1 MKKHF
6 TIMIGIIMF
15 VLILGLNAWTGC
27 YGTNVDNSV
36 KSSVIDLKQWDFD
49 RSGPYNL
56 SGYWEFYPSRIILH
70 EDFIRNEKI
79 GIKRF
84 VEVPRA
90 FYNQMSFREN
100 YDSSY
105 GTLRTTLKI
114 PVQYIGKKMALRST
128 LFYMNAVVYVDG
140 QEIVRNHEV
149 SRLSSV
155 SERITPNLMASF
167 IPNQETVEVI
177 VHFTQENG
185 YSNAYGNILFGP
197 SELIQNHL
205 IKRLLIDTFLFSV
218 MLILAIFNMG
228 FFLRVNKRKSH
239 EKIALYFVLLIA
251 IMVIRLVNSGEHYL
265 LYLLPMM
272 PGELFSKLCYWSY
285 YLLLP
290 MFVLFA
296 CEVRKEMLPPTVRR
310 ISLYTMAFFGLVVLM
325 TGQEIYLKLI
335 PLYYLYFVLVLIQ
348 LVLHVIRAMRLQTA
362 WLKAEFVAFA
372 CMVTVFILDSLYV
385 VGYYEIRNY
394 YLVSI
399 FVFICYVTYMVSKS
413 YSGAV
418 DQLENL
424 TFAYDQLELSSK
436 NAEQQYA
443 RNLNEKQEVF
453 ESLIYQRDL
462 RLTAL
467 EKIAKEYSGALVILD
482 QELRIVSIYGLSAE
496 KYFGNEYVGEKFTKY
511 FFGEHSEN
519 GELFTDI
526 LMRVK
531 QLDAPGRISTYLS
544 LLPKVAFKQG
554 RWYAFSTSMI
564 HLPNS
569 GESHYVISIE
579 DMNKFMNMKQQLQQ
593 SQKLI
598 KLLKAYAKYEKEI
611 KYLIY
616 RVSQFTQIEID
627 ELIEKSETVDEL
639 IEGVILSLERF
650 AVWFEAMGFEKT
662 HEKYRNFVLELDR
675 LQKEVVPV
683 QMEELI
689 HIIRSSKV
697 EDFDAEDRK
706 LLKEYVGTAVEIS
719 KEEIEHMS
727 DQRQD
732 VLEMLD
738 IIRPYCEV
746 LAERYGK
753 TIDQIKLEGQSVA
766 VSLSKMAPIVRVLSR
781 VFDAIIVHNIE
792 YYDERIKA
800 NKPVIGH
807 ITVRVER
814 TLEHLLIVIE
824 DDGAGINVNTLKDS
838 LYKLNLLSFKDI
850 INAADEEILPYIFEP
865 GVNYR
870 ESDNDYYGIGDGLW
884 KVKET
889 LNAFGGT
896 IEVASGYQQ
905 YCRFTVKLPIEEV
918 CP

>member
-1 MKKHF
+1 MKRHF
-6 TIMIGIIMF
+6 TFMISVIMF
-15 VLILGLNAWTGC
+15 VLIFGLNAWTGC
-27 YGTNVDNSV
+27 YGANVETSI

-49 RSGPYNL
+49 KSGPYNL
-56 SGYWEFYPSRIILH
+56 SGLWEFYPNRIILH
-70 EDFIRNEKI
+70 EDFIRNQQI
-79 GIKRF
+79 GLKRF

-90 FYNQMSFREN
+90 FYNQLSFREH

-105 GTLRTTLKI
+105 GTLRTSIKI
-114 PVQYIGKKMALRST
+114 PKEWIGKQMALRST
-128 LFYMNAVVYVDG
+128 LFYMNTVVYVDG
-140 QEIVRNHEV
+140 QEIIRNHEV

-167 IPNQETVEVI
+167 VPKQESVEI
-177 VHFTQENG
+177 IIHFTQENG
-185 YSNAYGNILFGP
+185 YSNAYGNIVFGP

-228 FFLRVNKRKSH
+228 FFLRVNRRKSH
-239 EKIALYFVLLIA
+239 EKIALYFVFLIV

-265 LYLLPMM
+265 LYLLPTL
-272 PGELFSKLCYWSY
+272 PGELFSKFCYWSY

-296 CEVRKEMLPPTVRR
+296 CEVRKEMLPPALRR

-325 TGQEIYLKLI
+325 TGQEIYLKLL

-348 LVLHVIRAMRLQTA
+348 LILHVIRAMRLQTA
-362 WLKAEFVAFA
+362 WLRAEFIAFA
-372 CMVTVFILDSLYV
+372 SMVTVFILDSLYV

-394 YLVSI
+394 YLFSI
-399 FVFICYVTYMVSKS
+399 FIFICYVTYMVSKS

-424 TFAYDQLELSSK
+424 TYAYDQLEMGSK
-436 NAEQQYA
+436 NAQQQYA

-482 QELRIVSIYGLSAE
+482 QDQRIVSVYGLSAE
-496 KYFGNEYVGEKFTKY
+496 KYFGTEYVGEKFTKY

-526 LMRVK
+526 LSRVRY
-531 QLDAPGRISTYLS
+531 LDAPGRISTYLS
-544 LLPKVAFKQG
+544 LLPKATFKQG
-554 RWYAFSTSMI
+554 RWYAFSTSII
-564 HLPNS
+564 HLPNG
-569 GESHYVISIE
+569 GESHFVISIE
-579 DMNKFMNMKQQLQQ
+579 DMSKFMNMKHQLQQ
-593 SQKLI
+593 SQKSI
-598 KLLKAYAKYEKEI
+598 KLLKAYSKYEKEI

-616 RVSQFTQIEID
+616 RVSQFTQVEID
-627 ELIEKSETVDEL
+627 ELIEKAETVDEL
-639 IEGVILSLERF
+639 IEGIILSLERF

-675 LQKEVVPV
+675 LQKEVVPI

-697 EDFDAEDRK
+697 EEFDAEDRK
-706 LLKEYVGTAVEIS
+706 LLKEHVGTSVEIS
-719 KEEIEHMS
+719 KEEIDHMS

-732 VLEMLD
+732 LLEMLD
-738 IIRPYCEV
+738 IIRPYSEV

-753 TIDQIKLEGQSVA
+753 TIDHIKLEGQVVM
-766 VSLSKMAPIVRVLSR
+766 VSLSKMAPVVRVLSR

-807 ITVRVER
+807 ITVNVER
-814 TLEHLLIVIE
+814 TLDHLQIVIE

-850 INAADEEILPYIFEP
+850 INATDEEVLPYIFEQ
-865 GVNYR
+865 GVKYR

-889 LNAFGGT
+889 LKSLGGT

-905 YCRFTVKLPIEEV
+905 YCRFTIRLPIEEV